1 MKCILDIETNGLL
14 DEATNVHCIVAY
26 DIDGKKPYVF
36 KGDECRVRFPNFAR
50 NVSQFIMHNGLS
62 FDAPM
67 LNKLCGTEIKDNS
80 ILDTLI
86 LSQLFNPMRDGGHS
100 LESWGE
106 RFEFPKGSIENFD
119 YYTEEM
125 LEYCKQD
132 VNITY
137 KLYNYLKEEGSKFSK
152 RSIDLEHR
160 IRKIINDQ
168 ENFGFYLDIPY
179 ATTFMASLQ
188 DRSQNIY
195 NQLQEVFPP
204 IVTTGR
210 VHKRSGKPLKD
221 IIEPFN
227 PASRKQIGE
236 RLMELGWEPTKKTD
250 KGNVI
255 VDEDVLSTIDMDEAK
270 LISEYLLLQ
279 KRHTQIASWVEAV
292 KTDGR
297 VHGRV
302 LTLRTVTGRMAHTSP
317 NMAQVPA
324 VYSPFGKEC
333 RSCWTVQNPEPH
345 SLVGT
350 DASGLE
356 LRGLA
361 HFMDDQNFVNEI
373 LNGDVHT
380 ANQKMA
386 GLQNRDQAKTFIYA
400 LMYGAGAAKIG
411 LIVGGDSKTGENLI
425 SKFMSNMPK
434 FNLLK
439 NKLTKASESGM
450 IRGLDGRL
458 LHIRSPHASLN
469 TLIQGSGAVI
479 CKQWL
484 VQMMDKIQES
494 GVDAKLVASVHDEYQ
509 FEVANADTEKFGE
522 ITNTAIK
529 EVQDIYDL
537 KCPLDSEFKIGKNW
551 AETH

>member
-1 MKCILDIETNGLL
+1 
-14 DEATNVHCIVAY
+14 
-26 DIDGKKPYVF
+26 
-36 KGDECRVRFPNFAR
+36 
-50 NVSQFIMHNGLS
+50 
-62 FDAPM
+62 
-67 LNKLCGTEIKDNS
+67 
-80 ILDTLI
+80 
-86 LSQLFNPMRDGGHS
+86 
-100 LESWGE
+100 
-106 RFEFPKGSIENFD
+106 
-119 YYTEEM
+119 M

-137 KLYNYLKEEGSKFSK
+137 KLYNYLKKEGSKFSK

-168 ENFGFYLDIPY
+168 EDFGFYLDIPY

-188 DRSQNIY
+188 DRSQDIY

-333 RSCWTVQNPEPH
+333 RTCWTVENKDTH

-361 HFMDDQNFVNEI
+361 HFMNDPKFTEEI

-386 GLQNRDQAKTFIYA
+386 GLETRDQAKTFIYA

-411 LIVGGDSKTGENLI
+411 SIVGGDAKTGERLI
-425 SKFMSNMPK
+425 SKFMGNMPK
-434 FNLLK
+434 FSLLK
-439 NKLTKASESGM
+439 NKLTEASESGI

-484 VQMMDKIQES
+484 VQMTDKIQES

-509 FEVANADTEKFGE
+509 FEVANDDTEKFGT
-522 ITNTAIK
+522 ITNEAIK
-529 EVQDIYDL
+529 EVEEIYNL
-537 KCPLDSEFKIGKNW
+537 NCPLDSEFKIGKNW

>member
-1 MKCILDIETNGLL
+1 MKCILDIETNGFLN
-14 DEATNVHCIVAY
+14 EATNVHCIVAY

-67 LNKLCGTEIKDNS
+67 LNKLCGTKIKDNS

-137 KLYNYLKEEGSKFSK
+137 KLYNYLKKEGSKFSK

-333 RSCWTVQNPEPH
+333 RSCWTVQNPETH

-439 NKLTKASESGM
+439 KKLTEASESGM

-484 VQMMDKIQES
+484 VQMIDKIQES

-509 FEVANADTEKFGE
+509 FEVANDDTEKFGE

>member
-1 MKCILDIETNGLL
+1 MKCILDIETNGFLN
-14 DEATNVHCIVAY
+14 EATNVHCIVAY

-67 LNKLCGTEIKDNS
+67 LNKLCGTKIKDNS

-106 RFEFPKGSIENFD
+106 RFELPKGSIENFD
-119 YYTEEM
+119 YFTEDM

-137 KLYNYLKEEGSKFSK
+137 KLYNYLREEGSKFSK

-236 RLMELGWEPTKKTD
+236 RLMELGWKPTKKTD

-279 KRHTQIASWVEAV
+279 KRHTQIASWVEAAE
-292 KTDGR
+292 TDGR

-333 RSCWTVQNPEPH
+333 RSCWTVQNPETH

-439 NKLTKASESGM
+439 KKLTEASESGM

-484 VQMMDKIQES
+484 VQMIDKIQKS

-509 FEVANADTEKFGE
+509 FEVANVDTEKFGE

-537 KCPLDSEFKIGKNW
+537 KCPLDSEFKVGKNW

>member
-36 KGDECRVRFPNFAR
+36 KGDECRARFPNFAR

-106 RFEFPKGSIENFD
+106 RFKFPKGSIENFD
-119 YYTEEM
+119 YYTEDM

-333 RSCWTVQNPEPH
+333 RSCWTVQNPETH

-439 NKLTKASESGM
+439 KKLTEASESGM

-484 VQMMDKIQES
+484 VQMIDKIQES

>member
-14 DEATNVHCIVAY
+14 NEATNVHCIVAY

-67 LNKLCGTEIKDNS
+67 LNKLCGTKIKDNS

-106 RFEFPKGSIENFD
+106 RFKFPKGSIENFD
-119 YYTEEM
+119 YYTEDM

-279 KRHTQIASWVEAV
+279 KRHTQIASWVEAAE
-292 KTDGR
+292 TDGR

-333 RSCWTVQNPEPH
+333 RSCWTVQNSKTH

-411 LIVGGDSKTGENLI
+411 LIVGGDYKTGENLI

-439 NKLTKASESGM
+439 KKLTEASESGM

-484 VQMMDKIQES
+484 VQMIDKIQES

>member
-36 KGDECRVRFPNFAR
+36 KGDECRARFPNFAR

-255 VDEDVLSTIDMDEAK
+255 VDEDVLSKIDMDEAK

-333 RSCWTVQNPEPH
+333 RSCWTVQNPETH

-439 NKLTKASESGM
+439 KKLTEASESGM

-484 VQMMDKIQES
+484 VQMIDKIQES

-509 FEVANADTEKFGE
+509 FEVANDDTEKFGE

>member
-26 DIDGKKPYVF
+26 DIDNKKPYVF
-36 KGDECRVRFPNFAR
+36 EGDECQARFPNFAK
-50 NVSQFIMHNGLS
+50 NVSQFITHNGLS

-67 LNKLCGTEIKDNS
+67 LNKLCGTQIKDDS

-106 RFEFPKGSIENFD
+106 RFKFPKGNVESFD
-119 YYTEEM
+119 YYTKDM

-137 KLYNYLKEEGSKFSK
+137 KLHNYLKKEGSKFSK

-160 IRKIINDQ
+160 IRKIINNQ

-188 DRSQNIY
+188 DRSQDIY

-204 IVTTGR
+204 NVTTGR

-236 RLMELGWEPTKKTD
+236 RLMKLGWEPTKKTD

-255 VDEDVLSTIDMDEAK
+255 VDEDVLSTIDMEEAK

-279 KRHTQIASWVEAV
+279 KRHTQITSWVEAV

-333 RSCWTVQNPEPH
+333 RSCWTVQNPETH

-361 HFMDDQNFVNEI
+361 HFMDDQKFVDEI

-425 SKFMSNMPK
+425 SKFMGNMPK

-439 NKLTKASESGM
+439 KKLTEASESGM

-484 VQMMDKIQES
+484 VQMIDKIKES
-494 GVDAKLVASVHDEYQ
+494 GVDAQLVASVHDEYQ
-509 FEVANADTEKFGE
+509 FEVANDDTEKFGE

-529 EVQDIYDL
+529 EVEEIYDL
-537 KCPLDSEFKIGKNW
+537 KCPLDSEFKVGKNW

>member
-14 DEATNVHCIVAY
+14 NEATNVHCIVAY

-36 KGDECRVRFPNFAR
+36 KGDECRARFPNFAR

-119 YYTEEM
+119 YYTEDM

-292 KTDGR
+292 ETDGR

-333 RSCWTVQNPEPH
+333 RSCWTVQNPETH

-439 NKLTKASESGM
+439 KKLTEASESGM

-484 VQMMDKIQES
+484 VQMIDKIQES

-509 FEVANADTEKFGE
+509 FEVANDDTEKFGE

>member
-1 MKCILDIETNGLL
+1 MKCILDIETNGFLN
-14 DEATNVHCIVAY
+14 EATNVHCIVAY

-67 LNKLCGTEIKDNS
+67 LNKLCGTKIKDNS

-119 YYTEEM
+119 YYTEDM

-333 RSCWTVQNPEPH
+333 RSCWTVQNPETH

-411 LIVGGDSKTGENLI
+411 LIVGGDYKTGENLI

-439 NKLTKASESGM
+439 KKLTEASESGM

-484 VQMMDKIQES
+484 VQMIDKIQES

-509 FEVANADTEKFGE
+509 FEVANDDTEKFGE

>member
-14 DEATNVHCIVAY
+14 NEATNVHCIVAY

-36 KGDECRVRFPNFAR
+36 KGDECRARFPNFAR

-119 YYTEEM
+119 YYTEDM

-188 DRSQNIY
+188 DRSQDIY

-279 KRHTQIASWVEAV
+279 KRHTQIASWVEAAE
-292 KTDGR
+292 TDGR

-333 RSCWTVQNPEPH
+333 RSCWTVQNPETH

-439 NKLTKASESGM
+439 KKLTEASESGM

-458 LHIRSPHASLN
+458 LHIRSEHASLN

-484 VQMMDKIQES
+484 VQMIDKIQES

-509 FEVANADTEKFGE
+509 FEVANDDTEKFGE

>member
-14 DEATNVHCIVAY
+14 NEATNVHCIVAY

-36 KGDECRVRFPNFAR
+36 KGDECRARFPNFAR

-67 LNKLCGTEIKDNS
+67 LNKLCGTKIKDNS

-333 RSCWTVQNPEPH
+333 RSCWTVQNPETH

-439 NKLTKASESGM
+439 KKLTEASESGM

-458 LHIRSPHASLN
+458 LHIRSEHASLN

-484 VQMMDKIQES
+484 VQMIDKIQES

-509 FEVANADTEKFGE
+509 FEVANDDTEKFGE

>member
-14 DEATNVHCIVAY
+14 NEATNVHCIVAY

-36 KGDECRVRFPNFAR
+36 KGDECRARFPNFAR

-67 LNKLCGTEIKDNS
+67 LNKLCGTKIKDNS

-188 DRSQNIY
+188 DRSQDIY

-279 KRHTQIASWVEAV
+279 KRHTQIASWVEAAE
-292 KTDGR
+292 TDGR

-333 RSCWTVQNPEPH
+333 RSCWTVQNPETH

-411 LIVGGDSKTGENLI
+411 LIVGGDYKTGENLI
-425 SKFMSNMPK
+425 NKFMSNMPK

-484 VQMMDKIQES
+484 VQMIDKIQES

-509 FEVANADTEKFGE
+509 FEVANDDTEKFGE

>member
-14 DEATNVHCIVAY
+14 NEATNVHCIVAY

-36 KGDECRVRFPNFAR
+36 KGDECRARFPNFAR

-188 DRSQNIY
+188 DRSQDIY

-333 RSCWTVQNPEPH
+333 RSCWTVQNPETH

-439 NKLTKASESGM
+439 KKLTEASESGM

-458 LHIRSPHASLN
+458 LHIRSEHASLN

-484 VQMMDKIQES
+484 VQMIDKIQES

-509 FEVANADTEKFGE
+509 FEVANDDTEKFGE

>member
-67 LNKLCGTEIKDNS
+67 LNKLCGTEIKDDS

-119 YYTEEM
+119 YYTEDM

-333 RSCWTVQNPEPH
+333 RSCWTVQNPETH

-439 NKLTKASESGM
+439 KKLTEASESGM

-458 LHIRSPHASLN
+458 LHIRSSHAALN

-484 VQMMDKIQES
+484 VQMIDKIQES

-509 FEVANADTEKFGE
+509 FEVANGDTEKFGE

>member
-1 MKCILDIETNGLL
+1 MKCILDIETNGFLN
-14 DEATNVHCIVAY
+14 EATNVHCIVAY

-67 LNKLCGTEIKDNS
+67 LNKFCGTKIKDNS

-106 RFEFPKGSIENFD
+106 RFELPKGSIENFD
-119 YYTEEM
+119 YFTEDM

-279 KRHTQIASWVEAV
+279 KRHTQIASWVEAAE
-292 KTDGR
+292 TDGR

-333 RSCWTVQNPEPH
+333 RSCWTVQNPETH

-400 LMYGAGAAKIG
+400 LMY
-411 LIVGGDSKTGENLI
+411 
-425 SKFMSNMPK
+425 
-434 FNLLK
+434 
-439 NKLTKASESGM
+439 
-450 IRGLDGRL
+450 
-458 LHIRSPHASLN
+458 
-469 TLIQGSGAVI
+469 
-479 CKQWL
+479 
-484 VQMMDKIQES
+484 
-494 GVDAKLVASVHDEYQ
+494 
-509 FEVANADTEKFGE
+509 
-522 ITNTAIK
+522 
-529 EVQDIYDL
+529 
-537 KCPLDSEFKIGKNW
+537 
-551 AETH
+551 

>member
-188 DRSQNIY
+188 DRSQDIY

-279 KRHTQIASWVEAV
+279 KRHTQIASWVEAAE
-292 KTDGR
+292 TDGR

-333 RSCWTVQNPEPH
+333 RSCWTVQNPETH

-439 NKLTKASESGM
+439 KKLTEASESGM

-484 VQMMDKIQES
+484 VQMIDKIQES

-509 FEVANADTEKFGE
+509 FEVANDDTEKFGE

>member
-36 KGDECRVRFPNFAR
+36 KGDECRARFPNFAR

-188 DRSQNIY
+188 DRSQDIY

-255 VDEDVLSTIDMDEAK
+255 VDEDVLSKIDMDEAK

-333 RSCWTVQNPEPH
+333 RSCWTVQNPETH

-439 NKLTKASESGM
+439 KKLTEASESGM

-484 VQMMDKIQES
+484 VQMIDKIQES

-509 FEVANADTEKFGE
+509 FEVANDDTEKFGE

>member
-14 DEATNVHCIVAY
+14 NEATNVHCIVAY

-119 YYTEEM
+119 YYTEDM

-188 DRSQNIY
+188 DRSQDIY

-236 RLMELGWEPTKKTD
+236 RLMELGWEPIKKTD

-279 KRHTQIASWVEAV
+279 KRHTQIASWVEAAE
-292 KTDGR
+292 TDGR

-333 RSCWTVQNPEPH
+333 RSCWTVQNPETH

-439 NKLTKASESGM
+439 KKLTEASESGM

-458 LHIRSPHASLN
+458 LHIRSEHASLN

-484 VQMMDKIQES
+484 VQMIDKIQES

-509 FEVANADTEKFGE
+509 FEVANDDTEKFGE

>member
-36 KGDECRVRFPNFAR
+36 KGDECRARFPNFAR

-119 YYTEEM
+119 YYTEDM

-333 RSCWTVQNPEPH
+333 RSCWTVQNPETH

-439 NKLTKASESGM
+439 KKLTEASESGM

-484 VQMMDKIQES
+484 VQMIDKIQES

-509 FEVANADTEKFGE
+509 FEVANDDTEKFGE

>member
-14 DEATNVHCIVAY
+14 NEATNVHCIVAY

-36 KGDECRVRFPNFAR
+36 KGDECRARFPNFAR

-106 RFEFPKGSIENFD
+106 RFNFPKGSVESFD
-119 YYTEEM
+119 YYTEDM

-137 KLYNYLKEEGSKFSK
+137 KLYNYLKKEGSKFSK

-333 RSCWTVQNPEPH
+333 RSCWTVQNPETH

-439 NKLTKASESGM
+439 KKLTEASESGM

-484 VQMMDKIQES
+484 VQMIDKIQES

-509 FEVANADTEKFGE
+509 FEVANVDTEKFGE

-537 KCPLDSEFKIGKNW
+537 KCPLDSEFKVGKNW

>member
-1 MKCILDIETNGLL
+1 MKCILDIETNGFL
-14 DEATNVHCIVAY
+14 DDATNVHCIVAY

-106 RFEFPKGSIENFD
+106 RFELPKGSIENFD
-119 YYTEEM
+119 YYTEDM

-236 RLMELGWEPTKKTD
+236 RLMELGWKPTKKTD

-333 RSCWTVQNPEPH
+333 RSCWTVQNPETH

-411 LIVGGDSKTGENLI
+411 LIVGGDYKTGENLI
-425 SKFMSNMPK
+425 NKFMSNMPK

-484 VQMMDKIQES
+484 VQMIDKIQES

-509 FEVANADTEKFGE
+509 FEVANGDTEKFGE

>member
-1 MKCILDIETNGLL
+1 MKCILDIETNGFLN
-14 DEATNVHCIVAY
+14 EATNVHCIVAY

-67 LNKLCGTEIKDNS
+67 LNKLCGTKIKDNS

-106 RFEFPKGSIENFD
+106 RFKFPKGSIENFD
-119 YYTEEM
+119 YYTEDM

-255 VDEDVLSTIDMDEAK
+255 VDEDVLSKIDMDEAK

-333 RSCWTVQNPEPH
+333 RSCWTVQNPETH

-439 NKLTKASESGM
+439 KKLTEASESGM

-484 VQMMDKIQES
+484 VQMIDKIQES
-494 GVDAKLVASVHDEYQ
+494 GIDAKLVASVHDEYQ
-509 FEVANADTEKFGE
+509 FEVANDDTEKFGE

>member
-14 DEATNVHCIVAY
+14 NEATNVHCIVAY

-67 LNKLCGTEIKDNS
+67 LNKLCGTKIKDNS

-119 YYTEEM
+119 YYTEDM

-279 KRHTQIASWVEAV
+279 KRHTQIASWVEAAE
-292 KTDGR
+292 TDGR

-333 RSCWTVQNPEPH
+333 RSCWTVQNPETH

-439 NKLTKASESGM
+439 KKLTEASESGM

-484 VQMMDKIQES
+484 VQMIDKIQES

-509 FEVANADTEKFGE
+509 FEVANDDTEKFGE

>member
-1 MKCILDIETNGLL
+1 MKCILDIETNGFL
-14 DEATNVHCIVAY
+14 DDATNVHCIVAY

-67 LNKLCGTEIKDNS
+67 LNKLCGTKIKDNS

-106 RFEFPKGSIENFD
+106 RFELPKGSIENFD
-119 YYTEEM
+119 YYTEDM

-333 RSCWTVQNPEPH
+333 RSCWTVQNPETH

-411 LIVGGDSKTGENLI
+411 LIVGGNSKTGENLI
-425 SKFMSNMPK
+425 SKFMRNMPK

-439 NKLTKASESGM
+439 KKLTEASESGM

-484 VQMMDKIQES
+484 VQMIDKIQES

-509 FEVANADTEKFGE
+509 FEVANCDTEKFGE

>member
-36 KGDECRVRFPNFAR
+36 KGDECRARFPNFAR

-119 YYTEEM
+119 YYTEDM

-255 VDEDVLSTIDMDEAK
+255 VDEDVLSKIDMDEAK

-333 RSCWTVQNPEPH
+333 RSCWTVQNPETH

-439 NKLTKASESGM
+439 KKLTEASESGM

-484 VQMMDKIQES
+484 VQMIDKIQES

-509 FEVANADTEKFGE
+509 FEVANDDTEKFGE

-529 EVQDIYDL
+529 EVQNIYDL

>member
-14 DEATNVHCIVAY
+14 DEATTVHCIVAY

-36 KGDECRVRFPNFAR
+36 KGDECRAKFPSFAK

-62 FDAPM
+62 FDAPV

-100 LESWGE
+100 LASWGE
-106 RFEFPKGSIENFD
+106 RFNFPKGNFD
-119 YYTEEM
+119 GFDFYSEEM

-137 KLYNYLKEEGSKFSK
+137 KLYNHLKNEGSKFSK

-168 ENFGFYLDIPY
+168 EDFGFYLNIPY
-179 ATTFMASLQ
+179 ATTFMATLQ
-188 DRSQNIY
+188 DRSGDIY
-195 NQLQEVFPP
+195 NQLQDVFPP
-204 IVTTGR
+204 VVTSGR

-227 PASRKQIGE
+227 PASRKQISE
-236 RLMELGWEPTKKTD
+236 RLIELGWEPTKKTD

-255 VDEDVLSTIDMDEAK
+255 VDEGVLSTIDLEEAK

-333 RSCWTVQNPEPH
+333 RSCWTVENSETH

-361 HFMDDQNFVNEI
+361 HFMDDQRFTDEI
-373 LNGDVHT
+373 LTGDVHT

-400 LMYGAGAAKIG
+400 LCYGAGAAKIG
-411 LIVGGDSKTGENLI
+411 SIVGGDARTGERLI
-425 SKFMSNMPK
+425 SKFMGNMPK
-434 FNLLK
+434 FGLLK
-439 NKLTKASESGM
+439 NKLTEASESGI

-484 VQMMDKIQES
+484 VQMTDKIKES

-522 ITNTAIK
+522 ITNAAIK
-529 EVQDIYDL
+529 ETEEIHNL
-537 KCPLDSEFKIGKNW
+537 KCPLDSEFKVGKNW

>member
-14 DEATNVHCIVAY
+14 NEATNVHCIVAY

-36 KGDECRVRFPNFAR
+36 KGDECRARFPNFAR

-188 DRSQNIY
+188 DRSQDIY

-279 KRHTQIASWVEAV
+279 KRHTQIASWVEAAE
-292 KTDGR
+292 TDGR

-333 RSCWTVQNPEPH
+333 RSCWTVQNPETH

-439 NKLTKASESGM
+439 KKLTEASESGM

-458 LHIRSPHASLN
+458 LHIRSEHASLN

-484 VQMMDKIQES
+484 VQMIDKIQES

-509 FEVANADTEKFGE
+509 FEVANDDTEKFGE

>member
-1 MKCILDIETNGLL
+1 MKCILDIETNGFL
-14 DEATNVHCIVAY
+14 DDATNVHCIVAY

-67 LNKLCGTEIKDNS
+67 LNKLCGTEIKDDS

-119 YYTEEM
+119 YYTEDM

-160 IRKIINDQ
+160 IRKIINNQ

-292 KTDGR
+292 KADGR

-333 RSCWTVQNPEPH
+333 RSCWTVQNPETH

-425 SKFMSNMPK
+425 NKFMSNMPK

-439 NKLTKASESGM
+439 KKLTEASESGM

-484 VQMMDKIQES
+484 VQMIDKIQES

-509 FEVANADTEKFGE
+509 FEVANDDTEKFGE

>member
-1 MKCILDIETNGLL
+1 MKCILDIETNGFLN
-14 DEATNVHCIVAY
+14 EATNVHCIVAY

-106 RFEFPKGSIENFD
+106 RFKFPKGSIENFD
-119 YYTEEM
+119 YYTEDM

-333 RSCWTVQNPEPH
+333 RSCWTVQNPETH

-439 NKLTKASESGM
+439 KKLTEASESGM

-458 LHIRSPHASLN
+458 LHIRSEHASLN

-484 VQMMDKIQES
+484 VQMIDKIQES

-509 FEVANADTEKFGE
+509 FEVANDDTEKFGE

>member
-36 KGDECRVRFPNFAR
+36 KGDECRARFPNFAR

-67 LNKLCGTEIKDNS
+67 LNKLCGTKIKDNS

-188 DRSQNIY
+188 DRSQDIY

-255 VDEDVLSTIDMDEAK
+255 VDEDVLSKIDMDEAK

-333 RSCWTVQNPEPH
+333 RSCWTVQNPETH

-411 LIVGGDSKTGENLI
+411 LIVGGDYKTGENLI

-439 NKLTKASESGM
+439 KKLTEASESGM

-484 VQMMDKIQES
+484 VQMIDKIQES

-509 FEVANADTEKFGE
+509 FEVANDDTEKFGE

>member
-14 DEATNVHCIVAY
+14 NEATNVHCIVAY
-26 DIDGKKPYVF
+26 DIDGKKRYVF
-36 KGDECRVRFPNFAR
+36 KGDECRARFPNFAR

-188 DRSQNIY
+188 DRSQDIY

-279 KRHTQIASWVEAV
+279 KRHTQIASWVEAAE
-292 KTDGR
+292 TDGR

-333 RSCWTVQNPEPH
+333 RSCWTVQNPETH

-439 NKLTKASESGM
+439 KKLTEASESGM

-484 VQMMDKIQES
+484 VQMIDKIQES

-509 FEVANADTEKFGE
+509 FEVANDDTEKFGE

>member
-106 RFEFPKGSIENFD
+106 RFEFPKGNIENFD

-255 VDEDVLSTIDMDEAK
+255 VDEDVLSKIDMDEAK

-333 RSCWTVQNPEPH
+333 RSCWTVQNPETH

-400 LMYGAGAAKIG
+400 LMYGAGATKIG

-439 NKLTKASESGM
+439 KKLTEASESGM

-484 VQMMDKIQES
+484 VQMIDKIQES

-509 FEVANADTEKFGE
+509 FEVANDDTEKFGE

>member
-14 DEATNVHCIVAY
+14 NEATNVHCIVAY

-36 KGDECRVRFPNFAR
+36 KGDECRARFPNFAR

-279 KRHTQIASWVEAV
+279 KRHTQIASWVEAAE
-292 KTDGR
+292 TDGR

-333 RSCWTVQNPEPH
+333 RSCWTVQNPETH

-373 LNGDVHT
+373 QNGEVHT

-439 NKLTKASESGM
+439 KKLTEASESGM

-484 VQMMDKIQES
+484 VQMIDKIQES

-509 FEVANADTEKFGE
+509 FEVANDDTEKFGE

>member
-1 MKCILDIETNGLL
+1 MKCILDIETNGFLN
-14 DEATNVHCIVAY
+14 EATNVHCIVAY

-67 LNKLCGTEIKDNS
+67 LNKLCGTKIKDNS

-106 RFEFPKGSIENFD
+106 RFKFPKGSIENFD
-119 YYTEEM
+119 YYTEDM

-292 KTDGR
+292 DTDER

-333 RSCWTVQNPEPH
+333 RSCWTVQNPETH

-439 NKLTKASESGM
+439 KKLTEASESGM

-484 VQMMDKIQES
+484 VQMIDKIQES

-509 FEVANADTEKFGE
+509 FEVANDDTEKFGE

>member
-1 MKCILDIETNGLL
+1 MKCILDIETNGFLN
-14 DEATNVHCIVAY
+14 EATNVHCIVAY

-67 LNKLCGTEIKDNS
+67 LNKLCGTKIKDNS

-106 RFEFPKGSIENFD
+106 RFKFPKGSIENFD
-119 YYTEEM
+119 YYTEDM

-188 DRSQNIY
+188 DRSQDIY

-210 VHKRSGKPLKD
+210 VQKRSGKPLKD

-279 KRHTQIASWVEAV
+279 KRHTQIASWVEAAE
-292 KTDGR
+292 TDGR

-302 LTLRTVTGRMAHTSP
+302 QTLRTVTGRMAHTSP

-333 RSCWTVQNPEPH
+333 RSCWTVQNPETH

-439 NKLTKASESGM
+439 KKLTEASESGM

-484 VQMMDKIQES
+484 VQMIDKIQES

-509 FEVANADTEKFGE
+509 FEVANDDTEKFGE

>member
-67 LNKLCGTEIKDNS
+67 LNKLCGTKIKDNS

-106 RFEFPKGSIENFD
+106 RFKFPKGSIENFD
-119 YYTEEM
+119 YYTEDM

-333 RSCWTVQNPEPH
+333 RSCWTVQNPETH

-411 LIVGGDSKTGENLI
+411 LIVGGDYKTGENLI
-425 SKFMSNMPK
+425 NKFMSNMPK

-484 VQMMDKIQES
+484 VQMIDKIQES

-509 FEVANADTEKFGE
+509 FEVANDDTEKFGE

>member
-1 MKCILDIETNGLL
+1 MKCILDIETNGFLN
-14 DEATNVHCIVAY
+14 EATNVHCIVAY

-36 KGDECRVRFPNFAR
+36 KGDECRARFPNFAR

-106 RFEFPKGSIENFD
+106 RFKFPKGSIENFD
-119 YYTEEM
+119 YYTEDM

-255 VDEDVLSTIDMDEAK
+255 VDEDVLSTINMDEAK

-292 KTDGR
+292 DTDER

-333 RSCWTVQNPEPH
+333 RSCWTVQNPETH

-411 LIVGGDSKTGENLI
+411 LIVGGDYKTGENLI
-425 SKFMSNMPK
+425 NKFMSNMPK

-484 VQMMDKIQES
+484 VQMIDKIQES

-509 FEVANADTEKFGE
+509 FEVANDDTEKFGE

>member
-14 DEATNVHCIVAY
+14 NEATNVHCIVAY

-36 KGDECRVRFPNFAR
+36 KGDECRARFPNFAR

-67 LNKLCGTEIKDNS
+67 LNKLCGTKIKDNS

-106 RFEFPKGSIENFD
+106 RFKFPKGSIENFD
-119 YYTEEM
+119 YYTEDM

-333 RSCWTVQNPEPH
+333 RSCWTVQNPETH

-439 NKLTKASESGM
+439 KKLTEASESGM

-484 VQMMDKIQES
+484 VQMIDKIQES

-509 FEVANADTEKFGE
+509 FEVANDDTEKFGE

>member
-1 MKCILDIETNGLL
+1 MKCILDIETNGFLN
-14 DEATNVHCIVAY
+14 EATNVHCIVAY

-67 LNKLCGTEIKDNS
+67 LNKLCGTKIKDNS

-119 YYTEEM
+119 YYTEDM

-333 RSCWTVQNPEPH
+333 RSCWTVQNPETH

-411 LIVGGDSKTGENLI
+411 LIVGGNSKTGENLI
-425 SKFMSNMPK
+425 SKFMRNMPK

-439 NKLTKASESGM
+439 KKLTEASESGM

-458 LHIRSPHASLN
+458 LHIRSSHASLN

-484 VQMMDKIQES
+484 VQMIDKIQES

-509 FEVANADTEKFGE
+509 FEVANDDTEKFGE

>member
-36 KGDECRVRFPNFAR
+36 KGDECRARFPNFAR

-119 YYTEEM
+119 YYTEDM

-333 RSCWTVQNPEPH
+333 RSCWTVQNPETH

-439 NKLTKASESGM
+439 KKLTEASESGM

-484 VQMMDKIQES
+484 VQMIDKIQES

-509 FEVANADTEKFGE
+509 FEVANDDTEKFGE

-529 EVQDIYDL
+529 EVQNIYDL